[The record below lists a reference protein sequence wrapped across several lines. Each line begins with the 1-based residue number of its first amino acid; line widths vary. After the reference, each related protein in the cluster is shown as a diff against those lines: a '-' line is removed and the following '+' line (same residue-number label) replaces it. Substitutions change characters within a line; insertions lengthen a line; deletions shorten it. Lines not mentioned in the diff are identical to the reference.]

1 VTARDLLVQMMDD
14 AFDHKG
20 WHGENLM
27 GTLRS
32 LTAEQ
37 AAAPSREGW
46 TAWQVALHCA
56 YWKWVTRRSLH
67 VGGLPGAVGPFGRTP
82 DDWPDLPAARTSEAW
97 ERDLALLVDEH
108 RRLRDAAAALGEEQ
122 LLVVQPGNRFPHA
135 RSLCSIAAH
144 DAYHTGMIRNMGVP
158 GADLAGAWQS
168 PV

>member
-1 VTARDLLVQMMDD
+1 VTPRELLLQLTDD

-27 GTLRS
+27 DTLRS

-56 YWKWVTRRSLH
+56 YWKWVTRKSLYI
-67 VGGLPGAVGPFGRTP
+67 GGLTGAVEPFARVP
-82 DDWPDLPAARTSEAW
+82 DDWPERPAAATTAAW
-97 ERDLALLVDEH
+97 ERDLSFLAEEH
-108 RRLRDAAAALGEEQ
+108 RRLRDAALQLTDEQ
-122 LLVVQPGNRFPHA
+122 LLAVQPGNSFPHA
-135 RSLCSIAAH
+135 RSLCAIAAH

-158 GADLAGAWQS
+158 GGDFARAWQS